1 MLSKSSKYAI
11 RAVLYISNYSNKHT
25 KIGSKQI
32 AEELHIPAP
41 FLAKTL
47 QELTKKNIISSVKG
61 PHGGFYLSPENN
73 EKTLLEII
81 ECIDGLHKFESC
93 FLGQEECNSI
103 NPCVIHHLY
112 YPFKNELLEK
122 LKTKSIVEMAD
133 EYAKSNN
140 LLDVIKL
147 DE

>member
-11 RAVLYISNYSNKHT
+11 RAVLYITNYSNKSK
-25 KIGSKQI
+25 KIGSKEVANQ
-32 AEELHIPAP
+32 LNIPAP

-47 QELTKKNIISSVKG
+47 QELTKKKIISSIKG
-61 PHGGFYLSPENN
+61 PHGGFYLTRENQK
-73 EKTLLEII
+73 KTLFDII
-81 ECIDGLHKFESC
+81 ECIDGIQKLESC
-93 FLGQEECNSI
+93 FLGQKECNNI

-122 LKTKSIVEMAD
+122 LKTKSIIDMAL
-133 EYAKSNN
+133 EYAKNNN

-147 DE
+147 KN

>member
-11 RAVLYISNYSNKHT
+11 RAVLFISNYSNKHT

-47 QELTKKNIISSVKG
+47 QELTKKGIISSVKG
-61 PHGGFYLSPENN
+61 PHGGFYLTKKNKT
-73 EKTLLEII
+73 KTLFDII

-93 FLGQEECNSI
+93 FLGQEECN
-103 NPCVIHHLY
+103 NKKPCVVHHLY

-122 LKTKSIVEMAD
+122 LKTKTIVEMAE
-133 EYAKSNN
+133 EYAKNNN
-140 LLDVIKL
+140 LLD
-147 DE
+147 EE